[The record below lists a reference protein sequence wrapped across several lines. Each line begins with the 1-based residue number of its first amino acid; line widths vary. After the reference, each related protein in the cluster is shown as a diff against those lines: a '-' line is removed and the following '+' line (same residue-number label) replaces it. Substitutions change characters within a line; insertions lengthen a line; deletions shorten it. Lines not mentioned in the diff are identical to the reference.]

1 MADIQHEPLCLCSI
15 DPCREERPCYP
26 EDCYCECF
34 TLRRVQPI
42 IELQARA
49 DERLKALVVIHDSD
63 SVEDAAAAVMM
74 MP

>member
-1 MADIQHEPLCLCSI
+1 MTYTHDPLCPMSVNDDPAYCCS
-15 DPCREERPCYP
+15 
-26 EDCYCECF
+26 DCEGYGCECHYI
-34 TLRRVQPI
+34 LK
-42 IELQARA
+42 ARA

>member
-1 MADIQHEPLCLCSI
+1 M
-15 DPCREERPCYP
+15 
-26 EDCYCECF
+26 
-34 TLRRVQPI
+34 
-42 IELQARA
+42 QARA